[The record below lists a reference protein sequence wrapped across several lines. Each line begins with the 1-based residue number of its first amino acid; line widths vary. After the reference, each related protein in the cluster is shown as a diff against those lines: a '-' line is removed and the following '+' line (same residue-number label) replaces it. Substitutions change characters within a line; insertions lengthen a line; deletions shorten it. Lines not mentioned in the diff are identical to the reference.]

1 MPEIIRIG
9 KYFISTALPELPS
22 PAPLAS
28 RPFVINTINTHS
40 WVVAERDE
48 LFREA
53 LAASDIL
60 LPDGEG
66 IVWAVKYLTGKKI
79 RKIAGY
85 DLFIHM
91 LEYLQ
96 KNGGTCFFLG
106 GSQQKLD
113 LIKARLAKEYPDVKA
128 GFYSPPFKP
137 EFSEEDN
144 SIIHYELRK
153 TKDELNAGIPNY
165 ENTSPLSAH
174 SSPLTVHR
182 SPPHHLTTLFV
193 GMTAPKQEKWVHKNK
208 ANIHV
213 DIICSIGA
221 VFDFYA
227 GTVKRP
233 PDWMVMMKL
242 EWLGRLLSNPKKM
255 WRRVFV
261 SGPRFFLS
269 ILSSNY

>member
-85 DLFIHM
+85 DVFIHL

-96 KNGGTCFFLG
+96 RTSGTCFFTG
-106 GSQQKLD
+106 GSPHTLD
-113 LIKARLAKEYPDVKA
+113 LIKGKLSKEYPSVRA
-128 GFYSPPFKP
+128 GFYSPPFRT
-137 EFSEEDN
+137 EFDENDN
-144 SIIHYELRK
+144 AMIYYELRK
-153 TKDELNAGIPNY
+153 TIDEFNSGISNY
-165 ENTSPLSAH
+165 ESSSSNLQIPLSSNH
-174 SSPLTVHR
+174 HHNSSSLNV
-182 SPPHHLTTLFV
+182 LFV
-193 GMTAPKQEKWVHKNK
+193 GMTAPKQEKWVFQNQEKIR
-208 ANIHV
+208 A

-227 GTVKRP
+227 GTAERP
-233 PDWMVMMKL
+233 HGWMIRLRL
-242 EWLGRLLSNPKKM
+242 EWLGRLLTDPKKI
-255 WRRVFV
+255 WKRVFL
-261 SGPRFFLS
+261 SGPRFIFS
-269 ILSSNY
+269 IVTSPRQ